1 MKKLLKLLSL
11 SSIINL
17 TTTTI
22 SCSVNNSN
30 TKNNLVIPTIPTTNK
45 KPNKPNNNLSPNSES
60 DRNQNNNLAPNN
72 EDFKPSNNDSNQG
85 SNHNNSD
92 NIDDNN
98 NSSND
103 DIIDRIDNDTNNGHT
118 YFSSISRLN
127 HNLTELENK
136 YIDFENK
143 NFQPINTN
151 ENQIK
156 EIILNSKL
164 PNNFYSHPKYK
175 LEKTH
180 IILDEFENKEVKL
193 KLIDV
198 DSKSEISND
207 DIKWYQKISYPQ
219 NKVLDTKESQ
229 ENGTFILSDEGT
241 VKWKDTKSTNE
252 EFGPEE
258 KSARLWASYKGY
270 LYSAIVIV
278 YSSQKSKTL
287 NNENEAKKMAKEIVE
302 KNGWKNLPTLEKL
315 TKAYEWMTK
324 EVKYDYDFTTGPI
337 LKNQNAH
344 SALVKRYTVCTG
356 YAKGLKLLLEELGIP
371 CRFIEGHSE
380 RESRLSKHAWNLV
393 QLDNEWYHVDATSD
407 RVENKQTKTDFKF
420 FLNTNRDFAEYDNFV
435 RDFSNPGSSLRNL
448 KLKNFVETEDD
459 VIALIDNNWDPNK
472 KQINKLNLI
481 TNGKNF
487 ITVSNAFD
495 KRGLVVKNNGSKIN
509 AIIGP
514 NKDVSYTFNNQS
526 SEQITDVKVTKIQ
539 KDDKKNAIQID
550 FDKNVPDLRI
560 GNFNIKNAL
569 IKKIE
574 KSGNSY
580 ILYLNHFSS
589 FGKVKVELESIKRKD
604 YKFDLNKNDSVEF
617 NIEKQEKP
625 NISIQALDNKNIKIN
640 SQLPNLEYNFNNTS
654 WQEVPKDF
662 IIKNATI
669 GSLYVRYKETA
680 TKPSSDIQV
689 IEISKSNEIDN
700 LVKLVNNNML
710 IGLDYSMEY
719 KKEEDSNWTS
729 IKKTALK
736 DLKSGTY
743 WVRVK
748 ASGSAL
754 ASDISKVEIK

>member
-11 SSIINL
+11 SSIISL

-30 TKNNLVIPTIPTTNK
+30 TKNNLIIPTIPTTNK
-45 KPNKPNNNLSPNSES
+45 KPNNNLDPNSES
-60 DRNQNNNLAPNN
+60 DKNQDNNSAPKN
-72 EDFKPSNNDSNQG
+72 EDFNPSNNDSNQG
-85 SNHNNSD
+85 SNRNNSD
-92 NIDDNN
+92 NINNN
-98 NSSND
+98 NSSSSD
-103 DIIDRIDNDTNNGHT
+103 DIIDHIDNNTNNNPA
-118 YFSSISRLN
+118 YFASISRLN

-143 NFQPINTN
+143 SFQPIDTN

-156 EIILNSKL
+156 EIILNSQL
-164 PNNFYSHPKYK
+164 PKNFYSHPKYK
-175 LEKTH
+175 LQQTH
-180 IILDEFENKEVKL
+180 IILDEFQNKEIKL
-193 KLIDV
+193 KLIDI

-219 NKVLDTKESQ
+219 DKVLDSKESQ
-229 ENGTFILSDEGT
+229 ENGTFILSNNGT
-241 VKWKDTKSTNE
+241 IKWKDTKSNNE

-258 KSARLWASYKGY
+258 KSARLWANYKGY
-270 LYSAIVIV
+270 LYSAVVTV

-344 SALVKRYTVCTG
+344 SALVNRYTVCTG

-393 QLDNEWYHVDATSD
+393 QLDNEWYHIDATSD
-407 RVENKQTKTDFKF
+407 RVENKQVKTDFKF
-420 FLNTNRDFAEYDNFV
+420 FLNTNKDFAEYDNFV
-435 RDFSNPGSSLRNL
+435 RNFSNPGSSLRNL

-495 KRGLVVKNNGSKIN
+495 KRGLIIKDNGTKIN
-509 AIIGP
+509 QVIGP
-514 NKDVSYTFNNQS
+514 NKDVSYIFNNQNND
-526 SEQITDVKVTKIQ
+526 QITNIKIIKIQ

-550 FDKNVPDLRI
+550 FDKNVPDLKT
-560 GNFNIKNAL
+560 GNFNVKNAL
-569 IKKIE
+569 IKKVE
-574 KSGNSY
+574 NKNNSY
-580 ILYLNHFSS
+580 ILYLDHFSS
-589 FGKVKVELESIKRKD
+589 FGKVNIELESIKRKD
-604 YKFDLNKNDSVEF
+604 YKFELNGNNIVEF

-625 NISIQALDNKNIKIN
+625 NISIQALDSKRIKIN
-640 SQLPNLEYNFNNTS
+640 NQQSNLEYNFNNTS
-654 WQEVPKDF
+654 WQDVPKDF

-669 GSLYVRYKETA
+669 GTLYVRYKQTS
-680 TKPSSDIQV
+680 TKPSSDIQS

-719 KKEEDSNWTS
+719 KKEEDSSWTS
-729 IKKTALK
+729 VNKTVLK
-736 DLKSGTY
+736 DLKKGTY
-743 WVRVK
+743 WIRTK
-748 ASGSAL
+748 ASGSTL